1 MNNRKEVL
9 LSLSVQNYIGEQVE
23 LGLFGGRRYIGILVD
38 TGLDILVLFDGYKFI
53 YFPIIHLQ
61 YLKASSPDEEVIE
74 KPSESAPFNDNNEQI
89 SYRKILNNAKGL
101 FVEIFVCGNQSIHGY
116 ITSILNDYFV
126 FYSPIYKTVFISLN
140 HLKWLIPY
148 TENKAPYLL
157 DGKQL
162 PVHPTKFPLSRTFDE
177 QLKKMEEQIVV
188 LDLGDTPNK
197 AGVIKKIN
205 NNLIELISANGEKIY
220 WRLHH
225 IKTVHLP

>member
-1 MNNRKEVL
+1 M
-9 LSLSVQNYIGEQVE
+9 E
-23 LGLFGGRRYIGILVD
+23 LGFGGSTFNGILVD

-61 YLKASSPDEEVIE
+61 YLKASSPDEDVIE
-74 KPSESAPFNDNNEQI
+74 QPSESAPFNSDDQI

-101 FVEIFVCGNQSIHGY
+101 FVEIYVCGNQSIHGY

-126 FYSPIYKTVFISLN
+126 FYSPVYKTIFISLN

-148 TENKAPYLL
+148 TENNTPYSL
-157 DGKQL
+157 DNKQL
-162 PVHPTKFPLSRTFDE
+162 PVNPTKLTLSRTFDE
-177 QLKKMEEQIVV
+177 QLKKLENQLVV
-188 LDLGDTPNK
+188 FDIGDKANK
-197 AGVIKKIN
+197 AGLIKKIN
-205 NNLIELISANGEKIY
+205 NNMIELISANGEKVY